1 MEVIPAYDQ
10 LQQDFKAMEDDT
22 TLPAVCRVAAHA
34 AYLMTQKYY
43 SHVDECE
50 AYFIAIGQSG
60 FLLDTPFP
68 ELMYK
73 MISYVP

>member
-1 MEVIPAYDQ
+1 
-10 LQQDFKAMEDDT
+10 
-22 TLPAVCRVAAHA
+22 
-34 AYLMTQKYY
+34 MTQKYY